1 MKFNNPYN
9 IFLDDNPLELV
20 FPSNNSYK
28 GSSTKEGSNSKAI
41 AKRRKRNKNK
51 KTYIIEMQNGEI
63 IPALIAR
70 IRQNNTDNVV
80 IRSKLYN
87 LLNDVTR
94 KFNEAMIACPHIVDF
109 QNMSNEQVLE
119 HYYLSVG
126 AESLWDS
133 RELIMKAI
141 SEQNKLIKEEYD
153 NNNK

>member
-1 MKFNNPYN
+1 
-9 IFLDDNPLELV
+9 
-20 FPSNNSYK
+20 
-28 GSSTKEGSNSKAI
+28 
-41 AKRRKRNKNK
+41 
-51 KTYIIEMQNGEI
+51 MQNGEI

-70 IRQNNTDNVV
+70 IRQNNTDNVI

-87 LLNDVTR
+87 LLNNVTSKFNDVT
-94 KFNEAMIACPHIVDF
+94 KATPHIVDF

>member
-1 MKFNNPYN
+1 MHN
-9 IFLDDNPLELV
+9 D
-20 FPSNNSYK
+20 
-28 GSSTKEGSNSKAI
+28 
-41 AKRRKRNKNK
+41 
-51 KTYIIEMQNGEI
+51 EI

-87 LLNDVTR
+87 LLKDVIDKYGDVIKVKPR
-94 KFNEAMIACPHIVDF
+94 IIDF
-109 QNMSNEQVLE
+109 QNKSNEEVLE

-126 AESLWDS
+126 SESLWDS

-153 NNNK
+153 NSNK

>member
-1 MKFNNPYN
+1 MH
-9 IFLDDNPLELV
+9 
-20 FPSNNSYK
+20 
-28 GSSTKEGSNSKAI
+28 
-41 AKRRKRNKNK
+41 
-51 KTYIIEMQNGEI
+51 NGEI

-87 LLNDVTR
+87 LLNNITSKFNDVT
-94 KFNEAMIACPHIVDF
+94 KATPHIVDF
-109 QNMSNEQVLE
+109 QNMSNDEVLE

-126 AESLWDS
+126 SEALWDS

-153 NNNK
+153 NSNK

>member
-1 MKFNNPYN
+1 MH
-9 IFLDDNPLELV
+9 
-20 FPSNNSYK
+20 NS
-28 GSSTKEGSNSKAI
+28 
-41 AKRRKRNKNK
+41 
-51 KTYIIEMQNGEI
+51 EI

-126 AESLWDS
+126 AESLW
-133 RELIMKAI
+133 ELWIVLLVICVILLKI
-141 SEQNKLIKEEYD
+141 NLIL
-153 NNNK
+153 N